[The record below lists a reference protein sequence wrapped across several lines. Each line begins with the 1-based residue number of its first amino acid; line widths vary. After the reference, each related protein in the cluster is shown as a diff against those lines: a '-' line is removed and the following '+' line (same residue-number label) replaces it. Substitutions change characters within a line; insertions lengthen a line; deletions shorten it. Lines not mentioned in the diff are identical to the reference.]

1 MRNSD
6 RTDEDWAMSERRERA
21 VMRDVPEIGRP
32 PVLPAAEDFKVP
44 TARGILSKDEIQ
56 ALLRPN
62 LPAINDSD
70 GESSFDRQLDDRR
83 FEDRADGR
91 RLAAR
96 LSRAFGQ
103 FAGLKAAL
111 SLQAARR
118 FETTRAAFGGTG
130 EKPGTAYITFGR
142 RDGDVSHILCLSA
155 ALCDCLVANACGAAN
170 PGKHAG
176 EARALSVIDCA
187 LIEQFLAPFS
197 SILGE
202 DLSFIGIET
211 DRRYAQSLLA
221 ADAGRAFDFEVVA
234 RDLVCA
240 ASLLAVE
247 PGADVVSARAA
258 LPAAEPAQRPVTAV
272 LTARIASLS
281 VPVSRVSR
289 LKAGD
294 TLLLGLPSDQPV
306 QLLSGGRDGTP
317 AFEGNV
323 GRQGDRMA
331 VRIRR
336 AV

>member
-21 VMRDVPEIGRP
+21 VMRDVPDVGKP
-32 PVLPAAEDFKVP
+32 PVLPAADDFKVP
-44 TARGILSKDEIQ
+44 TGRGILSKEEIQ

-62 LPAINDSD
+62 LPSINDQSQA
-70 GESSFDRQLDDRR
+70 GAFDQPLDDRTAS
-83 FEDRADGR
+83 DRAEGR

-111 SLQAARR
+111 SLKAARR
-118 FETTRAAFGGTG
+118 FDTPAAAFGTNGDQ
-130 EKPGTAYITFGR
+130 PGTAYITFGKR
-142 RDGDVSHILCLSA
+142 EGDVSHILCLSA
-155 ALCDCLVANACGAAN
+155 ALSDCLVANACGASR
-170 PGKHAG
+170 PGRGAASG
-176 EARALSVIDCA
+176 RSLSVIDCA

-197 SILGE
+197 SILSE
-202 DLSFIGIET
+202 DLSFVSIET
-211 DRRYAQSLLA
+211 DRRYARSLLA
-221 ADAGRAFDFEVVA
+221 ADQGRAFDFEV
-234 RDLVCA
+234 LVGDFTCE
-240 ASLLAVE
+240 ASLLTTDAGHDAV
-247 PGADVVSARAA
+247 AARAA
-258 LPAAEPAQRPVTAV
+258 LPVPEGAKRPVTAI

-294 TLLLGLPSDQPV
+294 TLLFGLPGDQPV
-306 QLLSGGRDGTP
+306 ELLSGGRDGVA
-317 AFEGNV
+317 AFEGDI
-323 GRQGDRMA
+323 GRKGSQMA